1 MVTEYRWATLA
12 LVWTCQLLVGWAVI
26 LSWAVHF
33 FEVPKFVSSV
43 RKRVFNE
50 SVTLSEVVPTKV
62 IKTIRGSALAAR

>member
-43 RKRVFNE
+43 RKRVFMNP
-50 SVTLSEVVPTKV
+50 SLCQRLFQPK
-62 IKTIRGSALAAR
+62 